1 MVRHA
6 PHERLV
12 FAKQVEGSKR
22 FERSVAVER
31 LERFEP
37 LAERKGGFDMEFNGL
52 RIRLA
57 ANAVLV
63 ASVFLLSD
71 SAFSQTPFYQGKTLT
86 IVQGTEAGGSSDM
99 MTKAMLPYL
108 KKHIPGEPTVVS
120 EYMPGGGGIKAAN
133 HVYKNARPDG
143 LTIGRVGGGL
153 VANAV
158 LGEPGVLYDLNKLIY
173 LGSPHSTY
181 HWVFITRRE
190 ANLKS
195 IEALRSTPGIR
206 VGAQAVGHSNY
217 FVGRLFAYLIGFK
230 DPKYVVGYGGTELD
244 LALIRGEL
252 DGRINNADTLLT
264 RNADLIAK
272 KAIDIHVI
280 MEVPKGLKQ
289 AGFDRLPEIEEFAK
303 SERER
308 KLLAMIRTFRQIGTP
323 SILPPGTP
331 PEQVKIL
338 RQAMAKMF
346 SDPEFHKEYKKLVGE
361 EPTPLLAEDMERA
374 IKDLPRDP
382 EIIDL
387 FKKLNAAGAMPAR

>member
-1 MVRHA
+1 MKIG
-6 PHERLV
+6 RLRMR
-12 FAKQVEGSKR
+12 FA
-22 FERSVAVER
+22 
-31 LERFEP
+31 
-37 LAERKGGFDMEFNGL
+37 AEATLCGFL
-52 RIRLA
+52 
-57 ANAVLV
+57 
-63 ASVFLLSD
+63 FLFSNF
-71 SAFSQTPFYQGKTLT
+71 AFAQTPFSQGKTLT

-99 MTKAMLPYL
+99 MTKAMLHAL

-133 HVYKNARPDG
+133 HIFKNVRPDG

-158 LGEPGVLYDLNKLIY
+158 LGEKGVLYDLNKFIY

-190 ANLKS
+190 ANLKT

-217 FVGRLFAYLIGFK
+217 FVGRLFSYLIGFK
-230 DPKYVVGYGGTELD
+230 DPKFVVGYGGAELD
-244 LALIRGEL
+244 VALIRGEL

-272 KAIDIHVI
+272 KAIDIHAI

-289 AGFDRLPEIEEFAK
+289 QGFDRLPEIEEFAK
-303 SERER
+303 TERER

-331 PEQVKIL
+331 VEQVNIL
-338 RQAMAKMF
+338 RQAMAKMY

-361 EPTPLLAEDMERA
+361 EPTPLLGEEMERA

-382 EIIDL
+382 EIVDL
-387 FKKLNAAGAMPAR
+387 FKKLNAAGPLPAR

>member
-1 MVRHA
+1 
-6 PHERLV
+6 
-12 FAKQVEGSKR
+12 
-22 FERSVAVER
+22 
-31 LERFEP
+31 
-37 LAERKGGFDMEFNGL
+37 MEFNGL

-57 ANAVLV
+57 ADAVLV

-71 SAFSQTPFYQGKTLT
+71 SAFSQTPFYQGKTIT
-86 IVQGTEAGGSSDM
+86 IIQGTEAGGSSDV
-99 MTKAMLPYL
+99 MTRSMLAYL

-133 HVYKNARPDG
+133 HIYKNVRPDG

-158 LGEPGVLYDLNKLIY
+158 LGEKGVLYDLSKLIY

-190 ANLKS
+190 AGLKN

-217 FVGRLFAYLIGFK
+217 FVGRLFAHLIGFK
-230 DPKYVVGYGGTELD
+230 DPKFVVGYGGTELD
-244 LALIRGEL
+244 LALMRGEL
-252 DGRINNADTLLT
+252 DGRINNPDTLMI
-264 RNADLIAK
+264 RNADWLAN
-272 KAIDIHVI
+272 KAIDIHAI

-289 AGFDRLPEIEEFAK
+289 PGFDRLPEIEEFAK
-303 SERER
+303 SEREH

-331 PEQVKIL
+331 KDRVRIL
-338 RQAMAKMF
+338 RDAMTKMF

-361 EPTPLLAEDMERA
+361 EPTPLSGEETERG

-382 EIIDL
+382 EIVDL
-387 FKKLNAAGAMPAR
+387 FKKLNAAGPLPAR